1 MSLVGPLRSV
11 MRIWSLQ
18 KSYFLYYQPCFSHE
32 FGATEVS
39 IFFLFGENRQISA
52 HQLFFHN
59 RSPLVCGL
67 VGFAIRLILRIFKNE
82 TLLMSLRFSIHF
94 FLFFFVSINFSKQM
108 IVGVPPWYP
117 DRLQYL
123 NHDLMDLSVE
133 NILPCFSQES
143 FDFID
148 RGIESGGVLV
158 HCMKVCVCFHSEFFT
173 THFFFHCSL
182 KQGKSRSASMVLAY
196 LMRENGWSLKETLDY
211 VQEKRPL
218 VQPNEGFLEQLRQ
231 FEKNHSLQ
239 EKKER

>member
-1 MSLVGPLRSV
+1 
-11 MRIWSLQ
+11 
-18 KSYFLYYQPCFSHE
+18 
-32 FGATEVS
+32 
-39 IFFLFGENRQISA
+39 
-52 HQLFFHN
+52 
-59 RSPLVCGL
+59 
-67 VGFAIRLILRIFKNE
+67 
-82 TLLMSLRFSIHF
+82 
-94 FLFFFVSINFSKQM
+94 M

-158 HCMKVCVCFHSEFFT
+158 HCMK
-173 THFFFHCSL
+173 
-182 KQGKSRSASMVLAY
+182 GKSRSASMVLAY